1 MNKRRL
7 LRKRPDSNAI
17 WGDLSALEAE
27 DTNRWFRRSLSRWVF
42 LLTSIF
48 MTSLAAVL
56 GYFLYVTIEAQPNTP
71 EVTAMVQESTVLV
84 YCKSSQG
91 TGVAIDIARPD
102 GIKSTIISAAH
113 IFDDCEENSI
123 VVVEYEGRELNGV
136 LVAKEP
142 DVSDP
147 KADPGNT
154 TDLARIDLRYYIP
167 PLQPAPKADM
177 GDWAIIVGNPLD
189 RTNYATLGIISA
201 VNDRYYETDAAAN
214 EGNSGGPMVDSK
226 GRVLGIVSSYWLK
239 EGVDGDLVAADGMVQ
254 VMRLSQAC
262 GTLFPSAAC
271 PFTD

>member
-1 MNKRRL
+1 MTKRRL

-17 WGDLSALEAE
+17 WGDLAALEAE

-56 GYFLYVTIEAQPNTP
+56 GYFLYVTIDAQPNTP

-91 TGVAIDIARPD
+91 TGVAIDVPKPD
-102 GIKSTIISAAH
+102 GIKTIIISAAH
-113 IFDDCEENSI
+113 IFDECDEGTT
-123 VVVEYEGRELNGV
+123 VVVEYEGRELNGL

-142 DVSDP
+142 DVWDP
-147 KADPGNT
+147 ASEPGQS
-154 TDLARIDLRYYIP
+154 TDLARIDLRYFIP
-167 PLQPAPKADM
+167 ALEPAPKANM
-177 GDWAIIVGNPLD
+177 GDRASIVGNPLD
-189 RTNYATLGIISA
+189 RTNYATLGIVSA
-201 VNDRYYETDAAAN
+201 VKDRYYETDAAAN
-214 EGNSGGPMVDSK
+214 EGSSGGPMVDSK
-226 GRVLGIVSSYWLK
+226 GRVLGIVSSYQLK
-239 EGVDGDLVAADGMVQ
+239 EGVDQTVVAADGMVQ

-262 GTLFPSAAC
+262 GTLFPSGAC

>member
-56 GYFLYVTIEAQPNTP
+56 GYFLFVTLEAQPNTP
-71 EVTAMVQESTVLV
+71 EVTNRVQESTVLV
-84 YCKSSQG
+84 YCKGSQG
-91 TGVAIDIARPD
+91 TGVAIDVPKPD
-102 GIKSTIISAAH
+102 GIKTIIISAAH
-113 IFDDCEENSI
+113 IFDECDENTV
-123 VVVEYEGRELNGV
+123 VVVEYEGRELNGL

-142 DVSDP
+142 DVSNP
-147 KADPGNT
+147 SASPGES
-154 TDLARIDLRYYIP
+154 TDLARIDLRYFIP
-167 PLQPAPKADM
+167 PLEPAPKANM

-189 RTNYATLGIISA
+189 RTNYATLGIVSA
-201 VNDRYYETDAAAN
+201 VKDRYYETDAAAN
-214 EGNSGGPMVDSK
+214 EGSSGGPMVDRL
-226 GRVLGIVSSYWLK
+226 GRVLGIVSSYQLK
-239 EGVDGDLVAADGMVQ
+239 EGVDETVVAADGMVR

-262 GTLFPSAAC
+262 GTLFPSGAC
-271 PFTD
+271 PFKD

>member
-1 MNKRRL
+1 MSKRRL
-7 LRKRPDSNAI
+7 LRKKPDSNAI
-17 WGDLSALEAE
+17 WGDLAALEAE

-48 MTSLAAVL
+48 MTALAGIL
-56 GYFLYVTIEAQPNTP
+56 GYFLYVTLEAQPNTP
-71 EVTAMVQESTVLV
+71 EVTEKVQESTVLV

-91 TGVAIDIARPD
+91 TGVAIDVPSSD
-102 GIKSTIISAAH
+102 GIKTTIISAAH
-113 IFDDCEENSI
+113 IFDECEENSV
-123 VVVEYEGRELNGV
+123 VVVEYQGRELNGV

-142 DVSDP
+142 DVWDP
-147 KADPGNT
+147 TADLGSS
-154 TDLARIDLRYYIP
+154 TDLARIDLRYFIP
-167 PLQPAPKADM
+167 PLEAAPKASM

-201 VNDRYYETDAAAN
+201 VKDRYYETDAAAN

-226 GRVLGIVSSYWLK
+226 GRVLGIVSSYQLK
-239 EGVDGDLVAADGMVQ
+239 EGVDETLVAADGMVK

-262 GTLFPSAAC
+262 GTLFPSGSC